1 MNVALEGRL
10 GVVGTTRLQ
19 RTTYWA
25 ATLLVAAEFAV
36 GGVADVL
43 HVQPFFS
50 TLLNLG
56 YPAYFGV
63 ILGVWKVLG
72 AVTVLAPGLPRLK
85 EWAYAGVAFEL
96 SGAAASHVFAGDP
109 AAKIAVP
116 VVLLVIA
123 AASWALRP
131 ASRRMGELFA
141 APVPAPA
148 HRAQPGVA

>member
-1 MNVALEGRL
+1 V
-10 GVVGTTRLQ
+10 
-19 RTTYWA
+19 
-25 ATLLVAAEFAV
+25 LVL
-36 GGVADVL
+36 GGVFD
-43 HVQPFFS
+43 
-50 TLLNLG
+50 LLRGPAVAQQIAALG
-56 YPAYFGV
+56 YPAYLAS
-63 ILGVWKVLG
+63 ILGFWKLLG
-72 AVTVLAPGLPRLK
+72 AAAIVAPGLPRLK